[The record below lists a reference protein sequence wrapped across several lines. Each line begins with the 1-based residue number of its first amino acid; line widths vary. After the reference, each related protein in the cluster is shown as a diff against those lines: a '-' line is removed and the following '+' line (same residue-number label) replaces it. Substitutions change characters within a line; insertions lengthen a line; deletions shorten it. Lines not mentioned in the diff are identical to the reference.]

1 MRLGE
6 KWKRAEGGKKN
17 MELDW
22 KDTGRG
28 LRTEKKEE
36 GKLRR
41 SEKRGGHA
49 ETSFKFRSKFYLD
62 RHLHAV
68 IPLLDKNRQ
77 NAAAVSGPIWS

>member
-6 KWKRAEGGKKN
+6 NGKGRREERKTWN
-17 MELDW
+17 WIE

-28 LRTEKKEE
+28 LRTEKREG